1 MVKGDI
7 FYGIGEI
14 VSVLYHQYHKCYHLK
29 DVL

>member
-1 MVKGDI
+1 MVKGDT

-14 VSVLYHQYHKCYHLK
+14 VNVLYHLYHKFYHLK